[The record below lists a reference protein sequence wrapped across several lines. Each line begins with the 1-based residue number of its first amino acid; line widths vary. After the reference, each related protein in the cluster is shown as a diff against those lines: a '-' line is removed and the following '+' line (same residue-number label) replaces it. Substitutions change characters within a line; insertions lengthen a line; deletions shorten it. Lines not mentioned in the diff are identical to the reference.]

1 MKLPEQVKGVSRA
14 TKVNPIIESD
24 DEISS
29 DIINPEET
37 SAIFTA
43 SEIDSD
49 INDVKPEQQPL
60 DSKDLIK
67 AS

>member
-1 MKLPEQVKGVSRA
+1 MKLPAQVQGANRA
-14 TKVNPIIESD
+14 TQVNPIIESD
-24 DEISS
+24 GEISS

-37 SAIFTA
+37 SAISTA